1 MVFKELGTIDCIF
14 SNTKL
19 KFEEKNFALDHFIPH
34 AFVSHDLIWNLLP
47 IEKSF
52 NSSKSDKLPIFE
64 RHFDGFFELQKTAF
78 EINKK
83 YNPKSRYM
91 DEYLTIFPSIET
103 FEKEKFANTIQPLL
117 TIANNNGFLY
127 LNE

>member
-1 MVFKELGTIDCIF
+1 
-14 SNTKL
+14 
-19 KFEEKNFALDHFIPH
+19 
-34 AFVSHDLIWNLLP
+34 
-47 IEKSF
+47 
-52 NSSKSDKLPIFE
+52 
-64 RHFDGFFELQKTAF
+64 
-78 EINKK
+78 
-83 YNPKSRYM
+83 M